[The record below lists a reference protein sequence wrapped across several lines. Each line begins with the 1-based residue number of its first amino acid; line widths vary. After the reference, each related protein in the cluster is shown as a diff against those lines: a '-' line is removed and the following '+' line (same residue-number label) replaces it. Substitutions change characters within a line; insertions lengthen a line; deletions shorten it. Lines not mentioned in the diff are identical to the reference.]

1 MKKPILVTILALCT
15 LAASE
20 AQTKKYDIKSGII
33 TFETK
38 ANVGDLSITTKSLVY
53 FDDYGIKE
61 CREMFEE
68 DVLKES
74 FFSDGKNLYGVY
86 FADRMAT
93 KRGAAY
99 RGTEYQFNW
108 NDISDKDKKAGKAK
122 QLPGLTVA
130 GKKCESY
137 EYTDGGTTTKYA
149 GWNRICLLIDL
160 TSKDMRSVT
169 RAVKVEEN
177 VKVPGSKFA
186 VPAGFVMQ

>member
-1 MKKPILVTILALCT
+1 MKKLIPVVLLALFA
-15 LAASE
+15 LAAAE
-20 AQTKKYDIKSGII
+20 AQTKKYDIKSGIV

-38 ANVGDLSITTKSLVY
+38 ATMGGLSITTRSIVY
-53 FDDYGIKE
+53 FDDYGMKE

-74 FFSDGKNLYGVY
+74 FFSDGKDLYGVY
-86 FADRMAT
+86 FAS
-93 KRGAAY
+93 KRAMKHGVAS

-122 QLPGLTVA
+122 QLPGLAVA
-130 GKKCESY
+130 GKQCESY
-137 EYTDGGTTTKYA
+137 EYTDGGTTTKYG
-149 GWNRICLLIDL
+149 GWSRICLLIDL

-177 VKVPGSKFA
+177 AKVPAGKFA